1 MIVSDPTRPA
11 SSVGFEETLRESM
24 PEGDCKADVEVAAT
38 IKDGVAEG
46 MVELSLHEYWLDI
59 PTASNELS
67 HLFIPN
73 VANDREQYSIHDYSA
88 RTSSHLYGN

>member
-1 MIVSDPTRPA
+1 
-11 SSVGFEETLRESM
+11 M

-73 VANDREQYSIHDYSA
+73 VANDRYSRLQ
-88 RTSSHLYGN
+88 RTNLVPLVRKLD

>member
-1 MIVSDPTRPA
+1 
-11 SSVGFEETLRESM
+11 M

-73 VANDREQYSIHDYSA
+73 VAND
-88 RTSSHLYGN
+88 